1 MELAIG
7 DDGCAQDDACV
18 HAAIGTKIA
27 NAAAIYAAAQF
38 FQLVDYFHG
47 ADFWGARDRA
57 CGKAAGQSVQNV
69 IFFVENAHN
78 IGDDV
83 HDVGIIFKEEFVGDG
98 HAADLGDAA
107 NVVAAQIKQHKI
119 RNGTLVEDDSAADMT
134 TWARLSD
141 LRQKKLAM
149 MKLTDEETVEYKTLK
164 KAYKQSKQEGQ
175 TAAAE
180 SHSTEVPV
188 EVAQS

>member
-1 MELAIG
+1 MTA
-7 DDGCAQDDACV
+7 
-18 HAAIGTKIA
+18 HYNA
-27 NAAAIYAAAQF
+27 NPIQVTIRQLPNVDAAAV
-38 FQLVDYFHG
+38 L
-47 ADFWGARDRA
+47 ARM
-57 CGKAAGQSVQNV
+57 V
-69 IFFVENAHN
+69 IQ
-78 IGDDV
+78 D
-83 HDVGIIFKEEFVGDG
+83 
-98 HAADLGDAA
+98 
-107 NVVAAQIKQHKI
+107 QIKQHKI